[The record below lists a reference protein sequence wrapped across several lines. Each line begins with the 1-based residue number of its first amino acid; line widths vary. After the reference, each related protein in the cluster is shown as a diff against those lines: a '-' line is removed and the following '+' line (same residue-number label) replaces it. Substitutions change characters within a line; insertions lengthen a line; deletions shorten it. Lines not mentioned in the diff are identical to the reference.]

1 MIKLYFY
8 CQRFLNNIRP
18 WEKIIILGCQT
29 FRNKAHGIGGPGAE
43 VTRIVN
49 GPFLSYRD
57 FCMAI
62 ATPGLVREW
71 FYFTARDSR
80 TSPGLAGEG
89 LNNEYG
95 ADIGRNSIPGV
106 SSRPFSCQSFNN
118 DTFQFPRNHFA

>member
-18 WEKIIILGCQT
+18 PLPWEKIIIQT
-29 FRNKAHGIGGPGAE
+29 FRNKAHGIGGPGAK

-62 ATPGLVREW
+62 AIPGLVPGMVL
-71 FYFTARDSR
+71 FYSERFPDQS
-80 TSPGLAGEG
+80 G
-89 LNNEYG
+89 
-95 ADIGRNSIPGV
+95 IGRGRVKITFVNTAIITGNIKICSQYGNLLPG
-106 SSRPFSCQSFNN
+106 C
-118 DTFQFPRNHFA
+118 HFELRQYE